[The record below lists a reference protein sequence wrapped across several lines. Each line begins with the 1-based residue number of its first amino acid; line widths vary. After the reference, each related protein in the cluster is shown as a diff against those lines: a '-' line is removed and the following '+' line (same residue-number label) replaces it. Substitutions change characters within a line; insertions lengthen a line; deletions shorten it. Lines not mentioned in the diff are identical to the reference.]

1 MLSIWRPGARTRR
14 YRRWRKRSRARPVT
28 TLYSDPRH
36 SLRSHVI
43 LGLDTGHGTQWSS
56 SIVRHR
62 WEQNREVISQ
72 YIRFPVLVTHLPCS
86 GAPFPRGWG
95 AWVRFPGVGGR
106 PPPAT
111 YLQSALMYFHGI
123 LAVDLL
129 GGKVMHY
136 NLESHQSK
144 PILFAGD
151 VPKIACTFPSLAV
164 WLLATTS
171 WCGPWSPWHLWT
183 SSICPRFLTPG
194 QRPPP
199 SLASRARSPRM
210 TSGPTATS
218 GSSSSASRAW
228 NMSTAILVF
237 YIFIF
242 LNKPGQLVPTSFW
255 KAKVRW

>member
-171 WCGPWSPWHLWT
+171 CVD
-183 SSICPRFLTPG
+183 PG
-194 QRPPP
+194 LPGIYGHPP
-199 SLASRARSPRM
+199 SVLGSWPRARDRPHHWPRVPGVLGWPPALQLPLDPQVRHREPGICQLP
-210 TSGPTATS
+210 SWCS
-218 GSSSSASRAW
+218 
-228 NMSTAILVF
+228 
-237 YIFIF
+237 IFSYF
-242 LNKPGQLVPTSFW
+242 
-255 KAKVRW
+255 